1 MPEDHAIIM
10 LVTIKDNSL
19 LYFDEIR
26 AYVNSEC
33 GVDYGRVRCFREL
46 VRRGYSLK
54 VMQQVAQQ
62 RDEEKRNMYRWTL
75 LSLGVQPWNLLTG
88 Q

>member
-10 LVTIKDNSL
+10 LVTIKDNPL
-19 LYFDEIR
+19 LYLDEIR

-46 VRRGYSLK
+46 VRR
-54 VMQQVAQQ
+54 
-62 RDEEKRNMYRWTL
+62 DI
-75 LSLGVQPWNLLTG
+75 P
-88 Q
+88 